1 MVWVGG
7 SRFWA
12 YNFSVV
18 FACWNR
24 TKVCR
29 NQQVVPLL
37 NYLPD
42 VTALTMPKNKRSSRK
57 AVQLK
62 REFARHLRK
71 QRQKQNWSLRQMAER
86 SGISLTR
93 LWNYEQGNHSP
104 NLTALI
110 KLAGAF
116 KLSLS
121 RFVKPLE

>member
-1 MVWVGG
+1 
-7 SRFWA
+7 
-12 YNFSVV
+12 
-18 FACWNR
+18 
-24 TKVCR
+24 
-29 NQQVVPLL
+29 
-37 NYLPD
+37 
-42 VTALTMPKNKRSSRK
+42 MPKNKRSSRK

-121 RFVKPLE
+121 KFVKPLE